1 MGWALDLDGVV
12 WLGTESIPGVAEAIA
27 ALQSAGETV
36 LFVTN
41 NSGRRVVDVENK
53 LASHGIDAQGGVITS
68 AMAASQLVKP
78 GERVLGMCGPGCRE
92 ELESQGAIVVE
103 EGPVDAVIV
112 GFHESFDYWGLTAGI
127 QAILGGARFLA
138 TNEDVTYPAEDG
150 IRAGAGSIVA
160 ALQAATKVKPEV
172 AGKPHQ
178 PICDLVIAR
187 GGESGI
193 VVGDR
198 PDTDGLLAKSLNW
211 KFALVLSGVTTESE
225 LPTDPIPDSV
235 HRDLPALVEEYLG

>member
-12 WLGTESIPGVAEAIA
+12 WLGTESIPGVAEAVA
-27 ALQSAGETV
+27 ALQNAGETV

-41 NSGRRVVDVENK
+41 NSGRRLSDVEKK

-68 AMAASQLVKP
+68 AMVASQLVKP

-198 PDTDGLLAKSLNW
+198 PDTDGLLARSLNW
-211 KFALVLSGVTTESE
+211 KFALVLSGVTGESE
-225 LPTDPIPDSV
+225 LPTDPAPDSV